1 MTASAWVLWVGRS
14 ALYGAPPLAAAL
26 LLAGPTRRKAWR
38 TQLVD
43 RLITP
48 MYIAAEKYVA
58 AQNIPAV
65 DPSTNLLTID
75 QYLGESSADGR
86 GQESFDHS
94 KWDALLKAHVKA
106 GRDFGAVRGSSAV
119 DYTALAADSRFREY
133 LSELAGADVEALM
146 PTEQLAL
153 FLNAYNALCVSVIV
167 GALGAR
173 TAVHTAAHTAA
184 RAAARDGS
192 QGPTQAS
199 PLASINDLTTTERGP
214 VWDQVAGVV
223 GGRPY
228 TLNEIEHRE
237 LRGKWGEPTIHS
249 CIVCASASCP
259 DLRPEA
265 FRGEPAML
273 RAAMD
278 EQFRGWMANPTK
290 GERRR
295 RGEEGR
301 RGEEEKRGEEGRRRE
316 EGENIVCLLCCGC
329 VVTCSV

>member
-1 MTASAWVLWVGRS
+1 
-14 ALYGAPPLAAAL
+14 
-26 LLAGPTRRKAWR
+26 
-38 TQLVD
+38 
-43 RLITP
+43 

-58 AQNIPAV
+58 AQSIPAV

-86 GQESFDHS
+86 QGSFDHS
-94 KWDALLKAHVKA
+94 KWDALLKAHVKE
-106 GRDFGAVRGSSAV
+106 GRDFGVVRGSSAV

-167 GALGAR
+167 GALGAS
-173 TAVHTAAHTAA
+173 TEAHTAAHTAAHTTA

-192 QGPTQAS
+192 QGPTTQAS
-199 PLASINDLTTTERGP
+199 PLSSINDLTTTEHGP

-259 DLRPEA
+259 DLRPGA
-265 FRGEPAML
+265 FCGEPAML

-290 GERRR
+290 GIRLDKTADGGGVVYLSRIFLWFAADFGGERWPWPWWLN
-295 RGEEGR
+295 GAGSGPVLAFAGQYACAEDAAFIAAAAGR
-301 RGEEEKRGEEGRRRE
+301 LQVRFLEYAGQLHRA
-316 EGENIVCLLCCGC
+316 V
-329 VVTCSV
+329 